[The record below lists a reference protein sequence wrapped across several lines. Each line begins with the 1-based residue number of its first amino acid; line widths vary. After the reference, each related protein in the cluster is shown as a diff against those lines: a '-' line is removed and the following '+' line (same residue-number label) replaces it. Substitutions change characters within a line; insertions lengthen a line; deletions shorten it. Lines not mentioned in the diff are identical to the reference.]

1 MEKTVEITLD
11 VSLSK
16 TEYELLMRNL
26 NCDDADP
33 DRLKNM
39 LKKMAEASFNEYK
52 RMFTGVSI
60 PNTISEFRLERLYNL
75 LMHYFNTAAPDE
87 EIIGT
92 LLHTSNSTS
101 KQLIKNTHARH
112 KFDLSE
118 KLKQTV
124 CSILEQNDNHSDSK
138 SNYLEITDSCIV
150 DFINLIITKEKPGLT
165 KLHQGKDHK
174 ACIYICQE
182 DTYKFLK
189 ERFK

>member
-1 MEKTVEITLD
+1 MEITLD

-16 TEYELLMRNL
+16 SEHELLMRNL

-60 PNTISEFRLERLYNL
+60 PNTISEFRLERMYNL
-75 LMHYFNTAAPDE
+75 LMHYFKTASPDE

-101 KQLIKNTHARH
+101 KQLIKNTYARH

-124 CSILEQNDNHSDSK
+124 RSILEQNNNHSNSK

-174 ACIYICQE
+174 ACIYICLQ
-182 DTYKFLK
+182 DTYEFLK

>member
-1 MEKTVEITLD
+1 MEITLD

-16 TEYELLMRNL
+16 SEHELLMRNL

-75 LMHYFNTAAPDE
+75 LMHYFKTASPDE

-124 CSILEQNDNHSDSK
+124 RSILEQNNNHSNSK

>member
-1 MEKTVEITLD
+1 MEITLD

-16 TEYELLMRNL
+16 SEHELLMRNL
-26 NCDDADP
+26 NCDDADL

-60 PNTISEFRLERLYNL
+60 PNTISEFRLERMYNL
-75 LMHYFNTAAPDE
+75 LMHYFKTASPDE

-101 KQLIKNTHARH
+101 KQLIKNTYARH

-124 CSILEQNDNHSDSK
+124 RSILEQNNNHSNSK

-174 ACIYICQE
+174 ACIYICPQ
-182 DTYKFLK
+182 DTYEFLK

>member
-1 MEKTVEITLD
+1 MEITFD
-11 VSLSK
+11 IDLSEFEQK
-16 TEYELLMRNL
+16 LLVQYL
-26 NCDDADP
+26 NCTDTDTDP

-60 PNTISEFRLERLYNL
+60 PNTVSEFRLERMYNL
-75 LMHYFNTAAPDE
+75 LKHYFNTAAPDE

-150 DFINLIITKEKPGLT
+150 DFINPIITKEKPGLT

-182 DTYKFLK
+182 DTYEFLK

>member
-16 TEYELLMRNL
+16 SEHELLMRNL

-75 LMHYFNTAAPDE
+75 LMHYFKTASPDE

-182 DTYKFLK
+182 DTYGFLK

>member
-1 MEKTVEITLD
+1 MEITFD
-11 VSLSK
+11 IDLSEFEQK
-16 TEYELLMRNL
+16 LLVQYL
-26 NCDDADP
+26 NCTDTDTDTDP

-60 PNTISEFRLERLYNL
+60 PNTVSEFRLERMYNL
-75 LMHYFNTAAPDE
+75 LMHYFKTASPDE

-182 DTYKFLK
+182 DTYEFLK